1 MMARGAAQYTRVNTE
16 SGVENASPHKLIQML
31 IDGALARLN
40 VARGMMQQRQLAAK
54 GENISRAISIIGGLQ
69 ASLNMEAGGE
79 IAENLFALYDYMT
92 RRLFEAN
99 KNNDI
104 EAVEEVIGLMKQIKE
119 GWDGIEEQARQ
130 LPQAATA
137 P

>member
-1 MMARGAAQYTRVNTE
+1 MMARGAAQYSKVNTH
-16 SGVENASPHKLIQML
+16 SGVDNASPHKLIQML
-31 IDGALARLN
+31 MDGALTRLH

-79 IAENLFALYDYMT
+79 IAQNLFSLYDYMT

-104 EAVEEVIGLMKQIKE
+104 QAVEEVIALMKQVKE
-119 GWDGIEEQARQ
+119 GWDGIEEWASRHSQAS
-130 LPQAATA
+130 TA